1 MPDPVGAAP
10 AAPGAP
16 AAAAAAAAAADDP
29 FAGQPPR
36 RLLVTG
42 GTGFIGQALV
52 RRLLDAGH
60 AVCVITRDPARCER
74 LFGGRAQAVA
84 SAAALSSDDVFDAV
98 VNLAGEP
105 VVGPRW
111 SRARQAKLL
120 ASRVGTTNAL
130 AAWLAGARQV
140 PALWIQAS
148 AIGYYGVRDAAEEL
162 DETSRAGSG
171 FMAELCVAWE
181 RAAREAQRP
190 GMRLVVLRLGVVF
203 GPGGALMPL
212 LLPHRFGLGPR
223 LGDGRQMLS
232 WIHRD
237 DVLALIARA
246 LADDGMEGVWNAVA
260 PQAVSQAEFAAA
272 AGRALHRP
280 VWLRLPAAP
289 IRLLLGEM
297 AELFVDGQRVVPA
310 RLQAAGW
317 RFRFPT
323 LQAALRDLA

>member
-1 MPDPVGAAP
+1 MQSSAGAAP
-10 AAPGAP
+10 ASYRPPEGDA
-16 AAAAAAAAAADDP
+16 
-29 FAGQPPR
+29 FAGLPPR

-52 RRLLDAGH
+52 RRLLEGGH
-60 AVCVITRDPARCER
+60 AVTVLTRDPARCQQ
-74 LFGGRAQAVA
+74 LFGGRTQAVA
-84 SAAALSSDDVFDAV
+84 SASALASDEVFDAV

-111 SRARQAKLL
+111 SAERQAKLL
-120 ASRVGTTNAL
+120 ASRVGTTQDVAG
-130 AAWLAGARQV
+130 WLQRAQHV
-140 PALWIQAS
+140 PAVWIQAS
-148 AIGYYGVRDAAEEL
+148 AIGYYGVRDPGETL
-162 DETSRAGSG
+162 DESSRAGSG

-190 GMRLVVLRLGVVF
+190 GMRLVILRLGVVF
-203 GPGGALMPL
+203 GPGGALTPL

-223 LGDGRQMLS
+223 LGDGRQVMS

-237 DVLALIARA
+237 DVLALVARA
-246 LADDGMEGVWNAVA
+246 LADEGMEGVWNAVS
-260 PQAVSQAEFAAA
+260 PQPVSQAEFAAA

-297 AELFVDGQRVVPA
+297 AELFVDGQRVMPA
-310 RLQAAGW
+310 RLQADGW